1 MADKLNSHGGSRQ
14 GAGRPRGE
22 AGIVKA
28 NAFVAKKARGLAED
42 GIEVLAESYPDL
54 MRIAIGE
61 ACGDGDK
68 KKPNIAMLKTLVE
81 MLPKLTQAE
90 SEESETTMALLIRTH
105 LSRVSSE
112 VIDV

>member
-1 MADKLNSHGGSRQ
+1 MADKLNGHGGSRS

-54 MRIAIGE
+54 MRAAIAM
-61 ACGDGDK
+61 AMGDGDK
-68 KKPNIAMLKTLVE
+68 KLPSIPMLKTLVE
-81 MLPKLTQAE
+81 MLPRLTQAE
-90 SEESETTMALLIRTH
+90 TEESETEVAILIRKH
-105 LSRVSSE
+105 LGRVSTE
-112 VIDV
+112 VLDV